1 MAIQQRSV
9 ISRTAIITAAAHVF
23 VRRGYAASTIALIS
37 DEAGLTKGA
46 IYFHFS
52 SKDLIARAVIEKQ
65 QETIALIS
73 AGFDMSQ
80 SSLAILVLAS
90 RDLGMRMQSD
100 IVVRAGLQLAVEV
113 GVFGDP
119 VTSTYADWSDM
130 VRALVQGAIDQGDVR
145 KNVDPEVFVRFF
157 ISAFTGIQIVS
168 GATTDLE
175 DIQLRIN
182 DLWEVVLP
190 GVVPPARV
198 EAVRR
203 PHSIS

>member
-1 MAIQQRSV
+1 MVTQQRSL

-37 DEAGLTKGA
+37 EEAGLTKGA

-73 AGFDMSQ
+73 ASFDMSQ
-80 SSLAILVLAS
+80 SSLAILVLAT
-90 RDLGMRMQSD
+90 RDLGRRMQSD

-130 VRALVQGAIDQGDVR
+130 VRVLVQGAIEQGDVR
-145 KNVDPEVFVRFF
+145 RNVDPEVFVRFF

-168 GATTDLE
+168 GVTTDLE

-190 GVVPPARV
+190 GVVLTGR
-198 EAVRR
+198 EETLRQ